1 MKANWLG
8 VGAVALAAVAVFA
21 YKVTRPTTTA
31 HSVSS
36 SPVVIM
42 IADLSE
48 ADSKCGCGEII
59 RSVRAAAAKG
69 VAVREMAP
77 GSEATTEKQYKI
89 TVMPTVLFLDHEG
102 AVQSRFEGEDEQA
115 LAGIRDALNRLVK

>member
-8 VGAVALAAVAVFA
+8 IGAVALVTVVVFA
-21 YKVTRPTTTA
+21 YKVTRPTTTS

-36 SPVVIM
+36 SPAVIM
-42 IADLSE
+42 IADPSE

-77 GSEATTEKQYKI
+77 GSEPALEKQYKI
-89 TVMPTVLFLDHEG
+89 AVTPTVLFLDQGG
-102 AVQSRFEGEDEQA
+102 AVQSRFEGEEEQV
-115 LAGIRDALNRLVK
+115 LTGVRDALHRLVK

>member
-8 VGAVALAAVAVFA
+8 VGAVALAAVAILTV
-21 YKVTRPTTTA
+21 KVMRPRTTA

-36 SPVVIM
+36 SPAVIM
-42 IADLSE
+42 VADPSE

-69 VAVREMAP
+69 VAVREIAP
-77 GSEATTEKQYKI
+77 GSEPALEKQYKI
-89 TVMPTVLFLDHEG
+89 AVTPTVLFLDHAG
-102 AVQSRFEGEDEQA
+102 AEQSRFEGEEEQT
-115 LAGIRDALNRLVK
+115 LTGIRDALNRLVR